1 MKCECTTTSFK
12 AAQYIL
18 LGLIVIICIA
28 LIGWV
33 LGRSPDART
42 TTPANVIHVTQGE

>member
-1 MKCECTTTSFK
+1 MKCKCPTTSFK

-33 LGRSPDART
+33 LGRAPDDRA
-42 TTPANVIHVTQGE
+42 TTPTNVVHVTYQE